1 MSYAV
6 SWSGGK
12 DCCFAC
18 YKAIQDGYD
27 VRWLVNSVSDDYS
40 RVRFHGTE
48 ARLIQLQAQA
58 TGFELVQNRTSAEH
72 YEEDFKR
79 ALRPLVEKGL
89 RGMIF
94 GDIYVP
100 ENRAWAEK
108 VCRELSIEAVLPLW
122 DHDPRR
128 LFCDFIDAGFRA
140 VVVSADSQ
148 RLDRTWVGHVLDH
161 ELLAWL
167 EAHNVDP
174 CGENGEYHTIVTDGP
189 LFRRAIEIA
198 EGRTVAINGYWFL
211 ATLTYGLRS

>member
-108 VCRELSIEAVLPLW
+108 VCRDLSI
-122 DHDPRR
+122 
-128 LFCDFIDAGFRA
+128 
-140 VVVSADSQ
+140 
-148 RLDRTWVGHVLDH
+148 
-161 ELLAWL
+161 
-167 EAHNVDP
+167 
-174 CGENGEYHTIVTDGP
+174 
-189 LFRRAIEIA
+189 
-198 EGRTVAINGYWFL
+198 
-211 ATLTYGLRS
+211 